1 MPPPLCLHI
10 YLPRSTCTVSHVNY
24 CAGFLQP
31 SVSSPFQ
38 FISKSCVPEVH
49 VMEIIILKTA
59 LGNSLAVQCHTSTQG
74 ALKSLVGELKI
85 LHALQNSQEK
95 KKKKTEKKIFLN
107 PKLQSPLVALQFNN
121 TLFSLEFIILMIYC
135 QFAIPTTPIYIL
147 IASIT
152 LKFWSTSFPIPL
164 FWSSPFVL

>member
-38 FISKSCVPEVH
+38 FTSKSCVP
-49 VMEIIILKTA
+49 VMEIIILKTT
-59 LGNSLAVQCHTSTQG
+59 LGNSLAVQCHASTQG

-85 LHALQNSQEK
+85 LHALQNSQGKKKTRK
-95 KKKKTEKKIFLN
+95 KKKIFFN

-135 QFAIPTTPIYIL
+135 QFAIPTTPIHIL

-152 LKFWSTSFPIPL
+152 LKVWSTSFPIPL

>member
-1 MPPPLCLHI
+1 
-10 YLPRSTCTVSHVNY
+10 
-24 CAGFLQP
+24 
-31 SVSSPFQ
+31 
-38 FISKSCVPEVH
+38 
-49 VMEIIILKTA
+49 MEIIILKTA

-95 KKKKTEKKIFLN
+95 KKKKKEKKIFLN

-152 LKFWSTSFPIPL
+152 LKF
-164 FWSSPFVL
+164 